1 MKQRKAF
8 LTAGYMVLFLAVI
21 GQTHAASR
29 DVFDMTLEELMD
41 VPIVSASR
49 LPTQPAY
56 LSASTTVITAEDIH
70 YSGATSIPELLQFIP
85 GVDVRRLDRQRQI
98 VGVRGLFGTFS
109 DRTLILIDGRPVTS
123 PVFGITHWENLPVM
137 MEDIERI
144 EIVRGPVGAAWGANA
159 FTGAINIITKK
170 PSQIQGGLTSTTVNE
185 YGDVFT
191 HLRYAA
197 TQGRWSWKASAGYEG
212 VEDSDAAGSGKY
224 HSDIALSIQSLMGIG
239 SYSARDWGRFWKFDL
254 GAEYR
259 ADDQTRWSFGAAH
272 TSSQE
277 GDYEFIGV
285 FPRRDILVEYTRM
298 FVRMDHQFDED
309 TSGSIQWSGNIW
321 QSHRRVVTDQIGYM
335 QNDVEAQI
343 TFKPAEDHTASVGG
357 NFRWDRIN
365 VDNHSSLDELN
376 FFHDVYNEYW
386 AGLFLIDRW
395 AVTERFT
402 LEGQLR
408 LDDYSEITTDWSTR
422 LSALYALDDKQDHIV
437 RTSFARSFRSPSV
450 GIRKTT
456 GDYLQAP
463 LIGGLFR
470 TIPSADGIGNEGT
483 YSLEAGYTGKLTENL
498 SLNIDTYYQRME
510 RLIGVINSTD
520 IFNVTTSTLDNIDG
534 ANTWG
539 AETSLTWQYKTVRM
553 TGWYAYNGIATDDF
567 AQITRSI
574 LPSQH
579 KAGISGR
586 WFFHKD
592 WAFNANYVYQNGIN
606 SYAALI
612 SDPDVMHRLDLT
624 LSHTFARGKGEL
636 MFGVTDVLNDTIE
649 SVYDV
654 GSFSSL
660 ELPGRTFFG
669 RLQIRF

>member
-1 MKQRKAF
+1 MKQGKAF
-8 LTAGYMVLFLAVI
+8 LSAGYMVLFLAVI

-70 YSGATSIPELLQFIP
+70 YSGATSIPELLQFVP

-170 PSQIQGGLTSTTVNE
+170 PGQIQGGLTSTTVNE

-212 VEDSDAAGSGKY
+212 IEDSDAAGAGKY
-224 HSDIALSIQSLMGIG
+224 RSDIALSIQSLMGIG

-309 TSGSIQWSGNIW
+309 TSGSIQWSGNFW

-408 LDDYSEITTDWSTR
+408 LDDYSEITPTGPRGYR
-422 LSALYALDDKQDHIV
+422 LSMHSM
-437 RTSFARSFRSPSV
+437 TSRIISC
-450 GIRKTT
+450 
-456 GDYLQAP
+456 AP
-463 LIGGLFR
+463 
-470 TIPSADGIGNEGT
+470 A
-483 YSLEAGYTGKLTENL
+483 
-498 SLNIDTYYQRME
+498 
-510 RLIGVINSTD
+510 
-520 IFNVTTSTLDNIDG
+520 
-534 ANTWG
+534 
-539 AETSLTWQYKTVRM
+539 
-553 TGWYAYNGIATDDF
+553 
-567 AQITRSI
+567 
-574 LPSQH
+574 
-579 KAGISGR
+579 
-586 WFFHKD
+586 
-592 WAFNANYVYQNGIN
+592 
-606 SYAALI
+606 
-612 SDPDVMHRLDLT
+612 
-624 LSHTFARGKGEL
+624 
-636 MFGVTDVLNDTIE
+636 
-649 SVYDV
+649 
-654 GSFSSL
+654 
-660 ELPGRTFFG
+660 LPGRSVLLRSVFARPPAIIC
-669 RLQIRF
+669 RLQGLAACSGRFQVLTASAMKAPIPWRQATPASSQRLCR